1 MDVGG
6 VMDDSQVSDLGNQV
20 PFAESENSEREQFCQ
35 GNGPGTT
42 GLAAFAAPINHVF
55 GGVYYEAVCI

>member
-20 PFAESENSEREQFCQ
+20 PFAESENSERE
-35 GNGPGTT
+35 
-42 GLAAFAAPINHVF
+42 
-55 GGVYYEAVCI
+55 